1 MNTNIINVIETEQ
14 NSQTKNNTF
23 GFSNSFNNIVPL
35 SPYNRSN
42 ISYYQ
47 NNSYSSPYINN
58 SLSYKGNESFYSEE
72 LYQGYNLS
80 HSPENEQTPKMFMDI
95 EQNDDFCKKKEN
107 DKEIIKKNI
116 QLNVNNTNSITK
128 ISTLNLGN
136 QIEKIPIPI
145 IQNIVSTA
153 DLCCE
158 MNLKEIALRAQNT
171 IYNPKRFSGLIMRI
185 KDPKTT
191 ALIFSNGKIVC
202 LGAKTEEES
211 EKACRKYG
219 KILKNMNYPVKFKNF
234 KIQNIV
240 SSCRLDFEIP
250 LVRLYIHMKKY
261 LPNSTVNYE
270 PELFPGLIYR
280 YMNKKKEN
288 DNQSLNIVYLIFKSG
303 NIVIAGAKNRHQIFD
318 SFENVFTLLSQFK
331 SKS

>member
-23 GFSNSFNNIVPL
+23 GFSNSINNNIVPL
-35 SPYNRSN
+35 SPYNPSN

-58 SLSYKGNESFYSEE
+58 SLSYKGNESFYSEM
-72 LYQGYNLS
+72 
-80 HSPENEQTPKMFMDI
+80 QTPKMFMDI

-107 DKEIIKKNI
+107 DKEII
-116 QLNVNNTNSITK
+116 NTNSITK

-136 QIEKIPIPI
+136 QLEKIPIPI

-303 NIVIAGAKNRHQIFD
+303 NIVIAGAKNRHQIFE